1 MKDFAKMGRF
11 LVDGF
16 TVVTLAG
23 NFGSTMTFS
32 TGGGGGGGGR
42 GGERG
47 GSEMRGGGGGGGGG
61 SENISKALIS
71 IP

>member
-1 MKDFAKMGRF
+1 MVKDLAKVGRF

-32 TGGGGGGGGR
+32 TGGGGGGGG
-42 GGERG
+42 GGAGERG
-47 GSEMRGGGGGGGGG
+47 GSEMGGGGGGGG

>member
-16 TVVTLAG
+16 TVVTLEG

-32 TGGGGGGGGR
+32 TGGGGGGGGGR

-47 GSEMRGGGGGGGGG
+47 GSEMRGGGGGGG

>member
-1 MKDFAKMGRF
+1 MVKDFAKVGRF

-32 TGGGGGGGGR
+32 TGGGGGGGG
-42 GGERG
+42 GGAGERG
-47 GSEMRGGGGGGGGG
+47 GSEMGGGGGGGG
-61 SENISKALIS
+61 SANISKALIS